1 MEDLLIVIL
10 QALGEILL
18 ELFAWGPW
26 DSLWW
31 WFGDYRWDGQYGP
44 SRTTAAIVTSLAIG
58 AVLGW
63 LSLFLFPAVLIKW
76 AWLRITLL
84 FVSPAAS
91 GLMSFHFAQRRQKQF
106 EYLDPA
112 FHFWIGLCFSIGF
125 VWVRF
130 ALAHRPR

>member
-1 MEDLLIVIL
+1 MEDLLIIIL
-10 QALGEILL
+10 QALGEILF
-18 ELFAWGPW
+18 ELFAWWPWDYVWWWGPW
-26 DSLWW
+26 DYE
-31 WFGDYRWDGQYGP
+31 DRTNP
-44 SRTTAAIVTSLAIG
+44 SVVAALVSLAIG

-76 AWLRITLL
+76 AWLRIVLL

-106 EYLDPA
+106 EYLDPV

-130 ALAHRPR
+130 ALAHRPG